1 MGAAAARSADTY
13 GAESL
18 VPHQCR
24 HGRDH
29 PDTRTAPGAVDR
41 RTPIASMATS
51 ATAVSLVRRHR
62 GGTRSPMYWL
72 DARHRLSAQVAPHI
86 PRERYEQSA
95 GLLRSVAVISM
106 NCSAS
111 SLHPGSVRSV
121 SGTEQ
126 AELVSYIRKAAAA
139 CNMTP
144 IVVCLRRLSGPPT
157 HPDGPTRAGRA
168 RAIFRAG
175 AVVAATEPEIVES
188 GSSLT

>member
-1 MGAAAARSADTY
+1 
-13 GAESL
+13 
-18 VPHQCR
+18 
-24 HGRDH
+24 
-29 PDTRTAPGAVDR
+29 
-41 RTPIASMATS
+41 
-51 ATAVSLVRRHR
+51 
-62 GGTRSPMYWL
+62 MYWL
-72 DARHRLSAQVAPHI
+72 DARHQLSAQVAPHI

-95 GLLRSVAVISM
+95 GLLRSVAAISM

-126 AELVSYIRKAAAA
+126 AELVSSIRKAAAA